1 MPRIEKKDIDFGQA
15 VQTVINN
22 YCNKALTIL
31 LRECCD
37 EGKLTSSSQCC
48 SLIIKDRTDRKVLY
62 DGICPLRK
70 IKWGIQQN
78 FPYFLSQWRI
88 VYSNIYNRQKEV
100 FSSISLIG
108 IGVLF
113 SVNNQRVPTE
123 ITPLAE
129 TFVSK
134 YRGRPDNFS
143 SEEITGE
150 LHELNRDWL
159 PGLYVLACNQ
169 GVNNYTWGKVIFLL
183 GLFLEM
189 MKPIEEP
196 TEKEKVKLFEAIKL
210 HLASNPA

>member
-1 MPRIEKKDIDFGQA
+1 MPRIEKRDIDFGQA

-22 YCNKALTIL
+22 YCDIASTIL
-31 LRECCD
+31 LRKCCD
-37 EGKLTSSSQCC
+37 EGKLTSSGQCC
-48 SLIIKDRTDRKVLY
+48 SLIIKDRTGRKVLY

-78 FPYFLSQWRI
+78 FPDFLSQWRI

-113 SVNNQRVPTE
+113 SANNQRVPTE
-123 ITPLAE
+123 ITSLAE
-129 TFVSK
+129 SFVSK

-143 SEEITGE
+143 SEEITSE
-150 LHELNRDWL
+150 LYKLNRDWL

-169 GVNNYTWGKVIFLL
+169 GINNYTWGKVIFLL
-183 GLFLEM
+183 GLFFEM
-189 MKPIEEP
+189 MKPIEPP
-196 TEKEKVKLFEAIKL
+196 TEKETPQLFIQIEQFLSA
-210 HLASNPA
+210 NPA